1 MVWTRV
7 TITINDNLSYLI
19 RLEFLEKKYYLWL
32 FKIDIKSPAALC
44 MCEGMSMYVVASVR
58 MSNVIA

>member
-19 RLEFLEKKYYLWL
+19 RLEFLEKKNIIYDY
-32 FKIDIKSPAALC
+32 S
-44 MCEGMSMYVVASVR
+44 R
-58 MSNVIA
+58 